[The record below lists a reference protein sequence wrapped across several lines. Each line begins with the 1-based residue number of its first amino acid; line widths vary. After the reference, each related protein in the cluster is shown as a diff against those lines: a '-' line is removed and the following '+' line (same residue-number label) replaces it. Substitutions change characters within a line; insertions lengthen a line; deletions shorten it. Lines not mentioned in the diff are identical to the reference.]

1 MTYAEMIFS
10 RGSGGKPTVSCFWCD
25 SRSVQAYLFRRK
37 DEGEREKKR
46 GKEGGRQRGGTGGH
60 RKRGTEEERLA
71 KPKGKGTANK
81 ITNLPL

>member
-37 DEGEREKKR
+37 DEGEREKKE
-46 GKEGGRQRGGTGGH
+46 KEGGREL
-60 RKRGTEEERLA
+60 RKKEQKDLERMA
-71 KPKGKGTANK
+71 
-81 ITNLPL
+81 

>member
-25 SRSVQAYLFRRK
+25 RRSVQAYLFRRK

-46 GKEGGRQRGGTGGH
+46 EGRREGDREEGQGDIGREGR
-60 RKRGTEEERLA
+60 RKRD
-71 KPKGKGTANK
+71 
-81 ITNLPL
+81 

>member
-46 GKEGGRQRGGTGGH
+46 EGRREGDREEGQGDIGREGQ
-60 RKRGTEEERLA
+60 RKRD
-71 KPKGKGTANK
+71 
-81 ITNLPL
+81 